1 MTQAFVGLGSNID
14 EPAFQLRQACMALT
28 SIPNTSLIAVSSV
41 YESSPMGPSD
51 QPPFLNACAQIDTTS
66 DPAALLT
73 ALLKIETAMGRVR
86 RRHWG
91 ERCIDLDLLF
101 FGNTSLQTERLTL
114 PHPGLYQRDF
124 VLKPLADLLG
134 NEYLMPNGVDIGTLL
149 GKCSTHSLRLSAVQ
163 LDLGEIP
170 GTPL

>member
-1 MTQAFVGLGSNID
+1 MTQAFVGLGSNIN
-14 EPAFQLRQACMALT
+14 EPAYQLRQACMALI
-28 SIPNTSLIAVSSV
+28 SLPNTCLIAVSSV

-66 DPAALLT
+66 EPAALLT

-101 FGNTSLQTERLTL
+101 FGNTSVQTKRLTL

-124 VLKPLADLLG
+124 VLKPLADMLG

-149 GKCSTHSLRLSAVQ
+149 QSCPAHGLKLSSAQ
-163 LDLGEIP
+163 LHTGEIP
-170 GTPL
+170 GNAL